1 MTTSDKQQTGPKG
14 WQRVSILAAAASQL
28 GAVLGGSAFL
38 GALAD
43 EKLGT
48 GPWLFLLLLTT
59 GFVGGFWN
67 LLKILKRYG
76 SGSEDAAGG
85 DKTDERD

>member
-1 MTTSDKQQTGPKG
+1 MTTSDKQQTSPKR
-14 WQRVSILAAAASQL
+14 WQKVSILAAAASQL

-43 EKLGT
+43 EKFGT
-48 GPWLFLLLLTT
+48 SPWLFLILLTT

-67 LLKILKRYG
+67 LLQILKRYG
-76 SGSEDAAGG
+76 SGSNNAAGG
-85 DKTDERD
+85 DQTDGRD